1 MKILLFFSP
10 MKEQTILMVC
20 LGNICRS
27 PLAEGIL
34 SEKCKHLNVIV
45 DSAGTSGNHIGEKPD
60 PRSVHVA
67 TLNGIDIGDQ
77 RARKLMKSDLEN
89 FDKIYAMDSANFN
102 NILNLAENP
111 EDKKKVHLLL
121 NEVAPKENKA
131 VPDPYFGGDQGFNE
145 IYKLIDE
152 ACEMIKNNL
161 EKEFHV

>member
-67 TLNGIDIGDQ
+67 TYNLQTWALSTLVRGGQ
-77 RARKLMKSDLEN
+77 R
-89 FDKIYAMDSANFN
+89 SA
-102 NILNLAENP
+102 
-111 EDKKKVHLLL
+111 
-121 NEVAPKENKA
+121 APAGRWTRGVRTA
-131 VPDPYFGGDQGFNE
+131 VRS
-145 IYKLIDE
+145 
-152 ACEMIKNNL
+152 
-161 EKEFHV
+161 

>member
-1 MKILLFFSP
+1 
-10 MKEQTILMVC
+10 
-20 LGNICRS
+20 
-27 PLAEGIL
+27 
-34 SEKCKHLNVIV
+34 
-45 DSAGTSGNHIGEKPD
+45 
-60 PRSVHVA
+60 
-67 TLNGIDIGDQ
+67 
-77 RARKLMKSDLEN
+77 LMKSDLEN